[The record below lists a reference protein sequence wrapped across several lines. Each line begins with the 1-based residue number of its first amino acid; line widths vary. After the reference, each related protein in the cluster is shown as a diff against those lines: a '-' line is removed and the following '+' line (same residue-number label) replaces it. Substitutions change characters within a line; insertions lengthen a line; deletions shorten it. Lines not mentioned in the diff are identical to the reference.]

1 MSVRPPRTFEK
12 DTQDPLSAALEQDI
26 LSEKIGTLTR
36 LNKKLELALE
46 KLTVSEHE
54 TAEVQQV
61 RLAEAGEAL
70 WHVLIQREMCGFMKH
85 NTFLNQMNVPSI
97 VRLNAGPM
105 RTKR

>member
-12 DTQDPLSAALEQDI
+12 DSQDPLSAALEQDI

-46 KLTVSEHE
+46 KLAASEHE
-54 TAEVQQV
+54 TAELQEV

-85 NTFLNQMNVPSI
+85 NAFLDQMNVPTI
-97 VRLNAGPM
+97 VRLNAGP
-105 RTKR
+105 KRPPG